1 MWCKCHDPCS
11 SCEVTASMLS
21 AVDVV
26 ITIVSTELVFNLNV
40 RQWGVLVS
48 LCMAVD
54 RHDGAD
60 MKGVDD
66 LQIFRLR
73 FISLTINVRLKNAI

>member
-1 MWCKCHDPCS
+1 MCGVNVTILAY

-26 ITIVSTELVFNLNV
+26 ITIVSTEFGFNINV
-40 RQWGVLVS
+40 RQWAVLVS
-48 LCMAVD
+48 FCMAVD

-60 MKGVDD
+60 IRPASIPYKIYLSDN
-66 LQIFRLR
+66 LC
-73 FISLTINVRLKNAI
+73 